1 MFTWPPGLLAL
12 LLVPV
17 LFWAYR
23 ALLRGRAPTELEAT
37 PLQLVET
44 TSGRAVGRR
53 RHVPPLFYL
62 SGITLLLLSL
72 SRPTAPLSIPRLQG
86 TVVLAFDVSTS
97 MIAEDFE
104 PSRMEAAKE
113 AARKFIAAQP
123 RTVQIGIV
131 AFSDTAFVVQPPT
144 NVRADLLAAVERLTP
159 QGGTSVSEG
168 LFRSLSAIAG
178 RQLLIDETA
187 TPEELS
193 EADIGYFGSAV
204 ILMLTDGEHTAQTDP
219 LALAQLAANAGVR
232 VYTVGIGSPSS
243 TTIEVDGYRLATA
256 LNEALL
262 RDVASTSS
270 GEYVRAESSTQLSDI
285 YGRIDLGLT
294 TPGERIE
301 VTAFLA
307 LVALALFATGALLS
321 IRWFGRAP

>member
-1 MFTWPPGLLAL
+1 MFTWAPGLLAL
-12 LLVPV
+12 VLVPV

-23 ALLRGRAPTELEAT
+23 ALLRGGAPSAETPP

-44 TSGRAVGRR
+44 ASGRAVGRR
-53 RHVPPLFYL
+53 RHIPPLLYL
-62 SGITLLLLSL
+62 AGITLLLLSL
-72 SRPTAPLSIPRLQG
+72 SRPTAPVSIPRLQG
-86 TVVLAFDVSTS
+86 TVLLAFDVSTS

-104 PSRMEAAKE
+104 PNRMEAAKE
-113 AARKFIAAQP
+113 AARRFIAAQP

-144 NVRADLLAAVERLTP
+144 NVRADLVAAVDRLTP

-178 RQLLIDETA
+178 RPLLIDEEA
-187 TPEELS
+187 TPEELM
-193 EADIGYFGSAV
+193 ETDIGYFGSAV

-232 VYTVGIGSPSS
+232 VYTVGIGSPTS
-243 TTIEVDGYRLATA
+243 TTIEVDGYRIATA
-256 LNEALL
+256 LNEPLL
-262 RDVASTSS
+262 REIADTSA

-285 YGRIDLGLT
+285 YSQIDLGLT

-301 VTAFLA
+301 VTSFLA
-307 LVALALFATGALLS
+307 LGALALFGAGALLS
-321 IRWFGRAP
+321 LRWFGRAP